1 MNQNIEIKII
11 NLKHRTDRKEECI
24 QELKKINIV
33 TNDKMFFDAKYDD
46 INGARGASLSHA
58 MAISN
63 YLYESKKNYLLILED
78 DFQITDDK
86 KFMDLINYSIIN
98 NNWNVT
104 LLSHNYAIPI
114 SNTNNPNL
122 LRVINSQTASAYLVG
137 RLYAVKL
144 VEVFFRSSVL
154 LDLNDNLN
162 SPNKELARHYFCL
175 DILWKSLQVD
185 DIFLA
190 AFPALVKQRESYSDI
205 EKRNVNYNV

>member
-1 MNQNIEIKII
+1 MDQNIELKII

-46 INGARGASLSHA
+46 INGAKGALLSHA

>member
-1 MNQNIEIKII
+1 
-11 NLKHRTDRKEECI
+11 
-24 QELKKINIV
+24 
-33 TNDKMFFDAKYDD
+33 
-46 INGARGASLSHA
+46 
-58 MAISN
+58 
-63 YLYESKKNYLLILED
+63 
-78 DFQITDDK
+78 
-86 KFMDLINYSIIN
+86 
-98 NNWNVT
+98 
-104 LLSHNYAIPI
+104 
-114 SNTNNPNL
+114 